1 MSSQWEQ
8 LKEIKGVLTAIIT
21 AALACMALGAVIM
34 EWRISVNVALALSSQ
49 DIGTDAKIVSMDDEI
64 DVNGAGWR
72 ANQTRIDGNER
83 RVEQAFSVLLGR
95 DE

>member
-64 DVNGAGWR
+64 DANGAGWR

-83 RVEQAFSVLLGR
+83 RVQQAFSVLLGR